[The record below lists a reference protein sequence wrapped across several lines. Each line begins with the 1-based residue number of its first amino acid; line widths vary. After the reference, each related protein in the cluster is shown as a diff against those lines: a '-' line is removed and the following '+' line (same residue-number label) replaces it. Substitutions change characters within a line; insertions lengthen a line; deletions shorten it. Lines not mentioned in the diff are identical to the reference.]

1 MKRRILSAL
10 YRADDFISGQELC
23 EELHVSRTAVWKTIN
38 HLKEDGYEIQ
48 AVSRKGY
55 KILSSPDQITGEEVG
70 ARLRTKRLGGEIHY
84 YESID
89 STNNEAKR
97 LAEQGAPH
105 GTLVL
110 AEKQEKGKGRR
121 GRVWDTP
128 GGSSIAMSL
137 LLRPS
142 LAPGH
147 ASMVT
152 LVMGLAAARACRE
165 LCGVEAEIKWP
176 NDIVVNG
183 RKICGILTEMS
194 AEMDCINY
202 LVVGTGINV
211 NQQSFPEEIQD
222 VAASL
227 LGSSGKKTN
236 RASLA
241 ALCLD
246 RFEEYFEVFL
256 GTEDLTGLE
265 REYNEMLAGK
275 DKKVRVL
282 EPGNEHEGISRGINR
297 KGELLVELPDGT
309 TEAVYSGEV
318 SVRGIYG
325 YIG

>member
-10 YRADDFISGQELC
+10 YRADDYISGQELC
-23 EELHVSRTAVWKTIN
+23 QDLNVSRTAVWKTIN
-38 HLKEDGYEIQ
+38 QLKEEGYEIQ

-70 ARLRTKRLGGEIHY
+70 ARLQTKWLGGEIHY

-97 LAEQGAPH
+97 LAEQGAPN
-105 GTLVL
+105 GTLIL

-121 GRVWDTP
+121 GRTWETP
-128 GGSSIAMSL
+128 GKTSIAMSF
-137 LLRPS
+137 LLRPNLS
-142 LAPGH
+142 PAQ

-152 LVMGLAAARACRE
+152 LVMGLAVAQACRE
-165 LCGVEAEIKWP
+165 LCGAEAKIKWP
-176 NDIVVNG
+176 NDIVING

-194 AEMDCINY
+194 AEMECINY

-211 NQQSFPEEIQD
+211 NQQEFPLEIQD
-222 VAASL
+222 VASSL
-227 LGSSGKKTN
+227 LSSSGEKTN
-236 RASLA
+236 RAKLA

-246 RFEEYFEVFL
+246 KFEEYFEAFL
-256 GTEDLTGLE
+256 RTGDLSELE
-265 REYNEMLAGK
+265 EEYNRMLAGK
-275 DKKVRVL
+275 DSAVRVL
-282 EPGNEHEGISRGINR
+282 EPGNEHEGISKGINP